1 MEYMTAVI
9 VVTVLVLL
17 GLGIVINELLRLRRW
32 LKNPPT
38 VDEPADEDV
47 VKPPEDTT

>member
-1 MEYMTAVI
+1 MEYVTTAI

-32 LKNPPT
+32 LKNSPT
-38 VDEPADEDV
+38 VDERPDED
-47 VKPPEDTT
+47 EDAT